1 METNNQTPPADQQL
15 PPDGQQTG
23 QQTGQEP
30 PPAAE
35 LDDAAFLES
44 YNKKIGTNFKSIDEL
59 RPPAPEKTE
68 AELRAIQNSE
78 DLMLTERF
86 IKQGG
91 TVEGYAALKQISEAD
106 VKEFSLQDT
115 KAELKKAGFADDEID
130 EEIKRRYFLL
140 SDEEKADLS
149 EFDQEMLK
157 KNEYFSKK
165 LENKSSYK
173 IEQAKN
179 LLAKLKSDYEAEKY
193 EKEVDAR
200 ISSTV
205 EDYATK
211 LNRTITLDLGES
223 NGQKLN
229 PVEFVIDEADITEIK
244 ETLADKAKRE
254 TLLYNQDGSENVEN
268 LFDALVWKKIAAS
281 VAKKSLTQGATEQ
294 VNFFNQ
300 TFPSSAQAVAPGY
313 VPNTRTGQIGK
324 AIEGTEKI
332 VVKTSPITK

>member
-1 METNNQTPPADQQL
+1 MENETKTGEGEQETPITETP
-15 PPDGQQTG
+15 
-23 QQTGQEP
+23 TGQETVETVVAP
-30 PPAAE
+30 VE
-35 LDDAAFLES
+35 VDDATFLES
-44 YNKKIGTNFKSIDEL
+44 YNKRFGKDLKSIDEL
-59 RPPAPEKTE
+59 RPAAPEKTE
-68 AELRAIQNSE
+68 SELKAIQNSE

-91 TVEGYAALKQISEAD
+91 SVEGFAALKQIAAAD
-106 VKEFSLQDT
+106 VKEFSYQDA
-115 KAELKKAGFADDEID
+115 KAELKQAGFAEDEVD

-140 SDEEKADLS
+140 TDEEKENLS
-149 EFDQEMLK
+149 EYDQEMLK

-179 LLAKLKSDYEAEKY
+179 LLAKLKSDHEAEKY

-205 EDYATK
+205 EDYAAK
-211 LNRTITLDLGES
+211 LERKITLDLGES
-223 NGQKLN
+223 NKQALN
-229 PVEFVIDEADITEIK
+229 PVEYVIDEADILEIK

-268 LFDALVWKKIAAS
+268 LFDALLWKKIAAS
-281 VAKKSLTQGATEQ
+281 LAKKSLLQGATEQ

-300 TFPSSAQAVAPGY
+300 TFPSNAQAVAPGY
-313 VPNTRTGQIGK
+313 VANTRTGQIGK

-332 VVKTSPITK
+332 NVRTSSITK